1 MNQVELSW
9 FNPQPALLAWAKK
22 NDILLEAYSPL
33 GSSSQVRKGLEVPEV
48 KEVAAELGITP
59 AQVVLSWLHQRG
71 VVVLPKSVNE
81 ARIQENFESAYFNL
95 FSLSFFLVRVCNL
108 ADGYC
113 ISVIVFKLP
122 KAAFEKIEKSATAHP
137 QQRIIDPSP
146 MWGVDIFEDDK

>member
-1 MNQVELSW
+1 MLIPLSFLYWVRISFNIRRLTNLTNGDLKYRPAVNQVELSW

-48 KEVAAELGITP
+48 KEVAAELGIAP

-81 ARIQENFESAYFNL
+81 ARIQENFESACFNL
-95 FSLSFFLVRVCNL
+95 FFFTPFSCVF
-108 ADGYC
+108 
-113 ISVIVFKLP
+113 VIRLTDI
-122 KAAFEKIEKSATAHP
+122 AFL
-137 QQRIIDPSP
+137 
-146 MWGVDIFEDDK
+146 